1 MIGAEKTNF
10 REQTQIVPFLDYIGK
25 QSILERG
32 SSAKTRSK
40 GFLVTCIVIDSFKWN
55 IFISVSTC
63 RIL

>member
-10 REQTQIVPFLDYIGK
+10 REKTKIVPFLDYIGK

-40 GFLVTCIVIDSFKWN
+40 GFLFTSIVIDSFLSG
-55 IFISVSTC
+55 IY
-63 RIL
+63 LYQ

>member
-40 GFLVTCIVIDSFKWN
+40 GFLVTSIVIDSFLSG
-55 IFISVSTC
+55 IY
-63 RIL
+63 LYQ